1 MARKHNSS
9 SSQLLS
15 NNQHRLLF
23 YTSMLSICIFLFL
36 DSHIQYK
43 TCDIVEIYM
52 IVFIGDI
59 LTFDEMEKL
68 LFRPD
73 IVITALRSLN
83 CLEENS

>member
-1 MARKHNSS
+1 M
-9 SSQLLS
+9 LLD
-15 NNQHRLLF
+15 H
-23 YTSMLSICIFLFL
+23 
-36 DSHIQYK
+36 DIQDK

>member
-1 MARKHNSS
+1 M
-9 SSQLLS
+9 LLD
-15 NNQHRLLF
+15 H
-23 YTSMLSICIFLFL
+23 
-36 DSHIQYK
+36 DIQDK

-68 LFRPD
+68 LLSPSD
-73 IVITALRSLN
+73 IVITGLRSLN